1 MFNSVLLMISDML
14 MTISFHFLIQKLHA
28 FFFKTSNFD
37 TNYIKGYMCVGN
49 RNINLIFLFHFYD
62 QFQ

>member
-37 TNYIKGYMCVGN
+37 TNYKDKGYMYVGN
-49 RNINLIFLFHFYD
+49 RNIN
-62 QFQ
+62 

>member
-37 TNYIKGYMCVGN
+37 TDYIKGYMYVGN
-49 RNINLIFLFHFYD
+49 RNIN
-62 QFQ
+62 